1 MTATKKP
8 KSGTTQARGNSTL
21 WWIIGGVVGLG
32 LIVWLAMS
40 IAGEVPVDESIG
52 YGDPTVEGDPLPV
65 YAAGQQDVSVGLTAP
80 TVEGADWNDNPVSIE
95 PDGTPKIVIF
105 LAHWC
110 PHCQAEV
117 PVIQDWINDG
127 NVPDTVELVSVV
139 TGTDRLRPNWP
150 PQDWLEEEGWT
161 PPVIMDD
168 EITTVAVNYGMGA
181 TPMFVV
187 LDGNNTNLGRITGEL
202 STEALDQLVQVAEAS
217 IEG

>member
-1 MTATKKP
+1 MTQTKKP
-8 KSGTTQARGNSTL
+8 KPGSKDAKSNSTL
-21 WWIIGGVVGLG
+21 WWILGGVVGLG
-32 LIVWLAMS
+32 LIVALAIS
-40 IAGEVPVDESIG
+40 IAGEEPVDENSG
-52 YGDPTVEGDPLPV
+52 FGDPTVTGGPLPV
-65 YAAGQQDVSVGLTAP
+65 YAAGEEDVSVGLTAP
-80 TVEGADWNDNPVSIE
+80 TVEGADWEGNPVTIE

-117 PVIQDWINDG
+117 PIIQEWINDG
-127 NVPDTVELVSVV
+127 NLPDTVEIVSVA

-168 EITTVAVNYGMGA
+168 EITTVAVNYGMSS

-187 LDGNNTNLGRITGEL
+187 LDGDNNNLGRISGQLPTD
-202 STEALDQLVQVAEAS
+202 ALDQLVQIAEAS